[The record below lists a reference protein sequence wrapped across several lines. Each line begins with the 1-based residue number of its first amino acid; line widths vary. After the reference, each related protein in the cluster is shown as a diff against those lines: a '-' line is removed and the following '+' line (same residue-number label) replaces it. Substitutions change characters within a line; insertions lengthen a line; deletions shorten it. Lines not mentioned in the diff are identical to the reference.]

1 MRFFESRDREHPS
14 RIRPPAPAWRQAS
27 TLVCVATQT
36 SQLTDDSEQS
46 QRRQLQRMKM
56 VAFALLLLAAVIFI
70 VARGFES
77 DYGWVGYV
85 RATAEAAMVGAFA
98 DWFAVTAL
106 FKHPMGIP
114 IPHTAI
120 IPNRKD
126 EIGEGL
132 GEFVQSNFLTGEVV
146 AEKLATVEMS
156 RRLGEWL
163 REPDNARSVVSE
175 VAVVVSAVSE
185 VLSDDED
192 VRMMVDSLVRD
203 RLGRLPVAPVVGRV
217 IDAGM
222 DGGHHG
228 ELYNAVLASVAS
240 FLDDNRETL
249 RVRLTRESPW
259 WVPEPI
265 DDRIFD
271 KIYGAVMSFLREVDQ
286 NPEHHVK
293 RDIDDRARVFANRL
307 RSDDRL
313 IEQGEKLKH
322 ELLDHPEFQAWTK
335 DLWSS
340 LQRGFG
346 DATREANSDVRH
358 RIEEAIVS
366 LANRLVDDVELQH
379 KVDTW
384 IESIIVY
391 LAEQGRTEIGGLI
404 ANTVE
409 GWDPNDTAE
418 RIELQVGRD
427 LQFIRIN
434 GTLVGG
440 LVGLTIHTFSELFF

>member
-1 MRFFESRDREHPS
+1 M
-14 RIRPPAPAWRQAS
+14 
-27 TLVCVATQT
+27 TAT
-36 SQLTDDSEQS
+36 
-46 QRRQLQRMKM
+46 
-56 VAFALLLLAAVIFI
+56 ALLVVAAIVFI
-70 VARGFES
+70 VARGLEE
-77 DYGWVGYV
+77 DQGWAGYV

-106 FKHPMGIP
+106 FRHPLGIP

-120 IPNRKD
+120 IPKRKD
-126 EIGEGL
+126 EIGDGL
-132 GEFVQSNFLTGEVV
+132 GDFVQSNFLTGEVV
-146 AEKLATVEMS
+146 AEKLASVEMS

-163 REPDNARSVVSE
+163 QDPENARSVVSE
-175 VAVVVSAVSE
+175 VAVAASAISE
-185 VLSDDED
+185 VLAEDED

-203 RLGRLPVAPVVGRV
+203 RLGRVPVAPVVGRV

-222 DGGHHG
+222 DGGHHR
-228 ELYNAVLASVAS
+228 EMYNAALVGAAS
-240 FLDDNRETL
+240 FLEDNRETF
-249 RVRLTRESPW
+249 RRRLTQESPW

-271 KIYGAVMSFLREVDQ
+271 KIFGAVMTFLREVDQ
-286 NPEHHVK
+286 NPNHHVR
-293 RDIDDRARVFANRL
+293 RDIDDRARILANRL
-307 RSDDRL
+307 RSDSRL
-313 IEQGEKLKH
+313 IEQGEHLKQ
-322 ELLDHPEFQAWTK
+322 ELLDHEEFQAWTK

-346 DATREANSDVRH
+346 DATRHADSDVRR
-358 RIEEAIVS
+358 RIEDAIVS
-366 LANRLVDDVELQH
+366 FADRLVVDVDLQR

-384 IESIIVY
+384 IESIVVY

-409 GWDPNDTAE
+409 GWDPKETAD

-440 LVGLTIHTFSELFF
+440 LVGLIIYTFSEVAF